1 MGTVQR
7 ACLLIA
13 SGILLSGCQ
22 VTEDRRAQLAPVCA
36 IPVNRT
42 VQSMYWL
49 ECQSVYL
56 SSDRYA
62 KHY

>member
-1 MGTVQR
+1 MRTIQR

-13 SGILLSGCQ
+13 SGILLSGCAATQ
-22 VTEDRRAQLAPVCA
+22 YRSTELAPVCA

-49 ECQSVYL
+49 DCMSFYS
-56 SSDRYA
+56 SSDPYSR
-62 KHY
+62 HY

>member
-13 SGILLSGCQ
+13 CGIVLSGCQ
-22 VTEDRRAQLAPVCA
+22 VTQERAAQLAPVCA

-49 ECQSVYL
+49 ECQSVY
-56 SSDRYA
+56 SSSGYYA
-62 KHY
+62 KRY